1 MIDKDS
7 NIDSQLLKIVVI
19 ENTKEVVYSKDIIPQ
34 HYNAI
39 IINFKANINIR
50 IENTDYT
57 LSSENL
63 IFVPKDLNFCIL
75 KSSIH
80 KIYIATFSSQIFDDN
95 SFQYLVKT
103 YQIITN
109 QKHILCF
116 VHVSEKKFLK
126 KFFRLIQNVEFSNNN
141 HLQKE
146 FFLVGFNY
154 LKQKIFDNIF
164 TQNIFKDKNFNVFFL
179 FIQLLELHF
188 IKEHSVK
195 FYADKLNITPNYLN
209 KIVKEYANIPAK
221 KYIESYLIIESKLLL
236 HNPSISISEISEILN
251 FSNVSAFSNFFK
263 KQTCFTPSYFRLI
276 FGNRM

>member
-1 MIDKDS
+1 QFRLELGGQFAPKSMVNLDWK
-7 NIDSQLLKIVVI
+7 VVV
-19 ENTKEVVYSKDIIPQ
+19 NLTVFSTQ
-34 HYNAI
+34 HYSAI

-126 KFFRLIQNVEFSNNN
+126 KFFRLIQNVELSNNN

-164 TQNIFKDKNFNVFFL
+164 TQNIFKD
-179 FIQLLELHF
+179 
-188 IKEHSVK
+188 
-195 FYADKLNITPNYLN
+195 
-209 KIVKEYANIPAK
+209 
-221 KYIESYLIIESKLLL
+221 
-236 HNPSISISEISEILN
+236 
-251 FSNVSAFSNFFK
+251 
-263 KQTCFTPSYFRLI
+263 
-276 FGNRM
+276 